1 VPEPSHK
8 TLSFESR
15 IILPEQS
22 GKNRVSRLTSKN
34 GKKARRT
41 MDPDDTSSILWRRRC
56 YERVIERSLG
66 TCICVTAASSNGAA
80 VEICSAA
87 NHMGGGAY

>member
-1 VPEPSHK
+1 
-8 TLSFESR
+8 
-15 IILPEQS
+15 
-22 GKNRVSRLTSKN
+22 
-34 GKKARRT
+34 

-87 NHMGGGAY
+87 NHMGGAY